1 MSYKKGSDL
10 KIKGIEN
17 LEGLPDTT
25 IYKCD
30 KAICI
35 EAGGELNIGDK
46 IGIITHHGKKPEG
59 FEGW

>member
-1 MSYKKGSDL
+1 MYKLGKDL

-25 IYKCD
+25 IHKTNR
-30 KAICI
+30 IECI
-35 EAGGELNIGDK
+35 EAGGELNIGD
-46 IGIITHHGKKPEG
+46 ITGVVIFKGKKPEG